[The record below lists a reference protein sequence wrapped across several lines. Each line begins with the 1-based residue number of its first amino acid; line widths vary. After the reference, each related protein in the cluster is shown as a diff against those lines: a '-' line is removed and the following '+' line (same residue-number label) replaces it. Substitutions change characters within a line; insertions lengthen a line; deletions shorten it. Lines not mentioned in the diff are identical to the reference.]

1 MEEEIRL
8 IIQNLGISIGANLLY
23 DIGKTIVKLLPHQES
38 NLTKWIQYW
47 QPKDEDLDV
56 IKNNDSIKRVVS
68 ILFEK
73 AENEIFEEKLSTWG
87 KITDSVI
94 RNIKPDISYDLYFI
108 KVFSD
113 MPLSVIYY
121 LLNIYKTGEAEVISG
136 YPVNDNK
143 KQEDYFCSNYCTC
156 LSLTECFSGKH
167 KLTEFGKQ
175 FINFIGNSFQSIK

>member
-1 MEEEIRL
+1 MLKKLEQLLEEEIRL

-23 DIGKTIVKLLPHQES
+23 DIGKKIVKLLPHQES

-121 LLNIYKTGEAEVISG
+121 LLNIYKTDCHALRTG
-136 YPVNDNK
+136 
-143 KQEDYFCSNYCTC
+143 Q
-156 LSLTECFSGKH
+156 
-167 KLTEFGKQ
+167 
-175 FINFIGNSFQSIK
+175 